1 MSRLA
6 AGLSIRSMSMRT
18 DVWKSLLTT
27 IYEDERLVERLVAS
41 MQERFAVYECRER
54 KTRWLTEQ
62 DSVLITYG
70 DTLKSGGEKGL
81 ATLKRFLDQE
91 VGSAIST
98 VHILPMFPFT
108 SDDGFSVVD
117 YLTINP
123 SLGDWKDIELLGQ
136 QYQLMFDAVVNHVSK
151 EHAWFKAFLRGEE
164 PYAQY
169 FITGRPQEDYS
180 RVTRARMHPLL
191 TPFTRADGTT
201 VHVWTTFSDDQVDL
215 NYACPDVLLEI
226 LAVLLSYAQ
235 RGAKLIRLDAVGF
248 LWKEPGTSCM
258 HLPKAHA
265 VIKLMRAILED
276 YVPGTLLITETNVPQ
291 HENLTYFGEGDE
303 AHLVYQFP
311 LAPLVMFTLLSGNSE
326 RLCAWLETLPV
337 PRHGTTYF
345 NFLSSHDGIGLRP
358 VDTLLSETEREFL
371 IACTLRNGG
380 SVSYKANG
388 NGTKTAYELNINY
401 QDALASIDDDD
412 AARIAKFMLS
422 QTILLSLQGLP
433 GIYIHSLLG
442 SRNDYYGR
450 AVSGIARRINRE
462 QLDYQALLAVLH
474 FESNRHAIFKEYIRM
489 LSLRKTHAAFAVEA
503 PQAIIVFDTRIF
515 CVKRCAT
522 DGSEIVYALFNVS
535 SEEVRLDDS
544 RLEGVDILHAQPV
557 GPSIILQPYE
567 YRWIVSLHADIR

>member
-1 MSRLA
+1 
-6 AGLSIRSMSMRT
+6 MRIN
-18 DVWKSLLTT
+18 VWKRLLTT
-27 IYEDERLVERLVAS
+27 IYENESLVETLIAS
-41 MQERFAVYECRER
+41 MQERFAGYACPDRKAQWLSER
-54 KTRWLTEQ
+54 

-70 DTLKSGGEKGL
+70 DTLKCRGEKGL
-81 ATLKRFLDQE
+81 ATLKRFLDAE
-91 VGSAIST
+91 VGTAIST

-117 YLTINP
+117 YHAINP
-123 SLGDWKDIELLGQ
+123 RLGDWNDIKLLGQ
-136 QYQLMFDAVVNHVSK
+136 HYHLMFDAVVNHVSQ

-164 PYAQY
+164 PYVHY
-169 FITGRPQEDYS
+169 FITGNPEDDYS
-180 RVTRARMHPLL
+180 SVTRARMHPLL
-191 TPFTRADGTT
+191 TPFKRQDGTI

-226 LAVLLSYAQ
+226 LMVLLSYANK
-235 RGAKLIRLDAVGF
+235 GAKIIRLDAVGF
-248 LWKEPGTSCM
+248 LWKELGTTCM

-265 VIKLMRAILED
+265 IIKLMRVILED
-276 YVPGTLLITETNVPQ
+276 YAPGTLLITETNVPQ

-311 LAPLVMFTLLSGNSE
+311 LAPLIMFTLLSGNSE
-326 RLCAWLETLPV
+326 RLCTWLKTLPV
-337 PRHGTTYF
+337 PRQGTTYF

-358 VDTLLSETEREFL
+358 VDALLSDKQRESL

-401 QDALASIDDDD
+401 QDALSSPDEDD
-412 AARIAKFMLS
+412 AVRIAKFMLS

-462 QLDYQALLAVLH
+462 QLDYEVLQEALH
-474 FESNRHAIFKEYIRM
+474 NKSNRNRIFSEYIRT
-489 LSLRKTHAAFAVEA
+489 LSLRRTHAAFAVES
-503 PQAIIVFDTRIF
+503 PQEIICFDQRIF
-515 CVKRCAT
+515 CVKRWAT

-535 SEEVRLDDS
+535 SEEVRLEDS
-544 RLEGVDILHAQPV
+544 RLEGVDILHAKPV
-557 GPSIILQPYE
+557 GPSMNLQPYE
-567 YRWIVSLHADIR
+567 YRWIVSQQNDIG

>member
-1 MSRLA
+1 
-6 AGLSIRSMSMRT
+6 MRT

-191 TPFTRADGTT
+191 TPFMRADGTT

-226 LAVLLSYAQ
+226 LTVLLSYAQ

-303 AHLVYQFP
+303 AH
-311 LAPLVMFTLLSGNSE
+311 
-326 RLCAWLETLPV
+326 
-337 PRHGTTYF
+337 
-345 NFLSSHDGIGLRP
+345 
-358 VDTLLSETEREFL
+358 
-371 IACTLRNGG
+371 
-380 SVSYKANG
+380 
-388 NGTKTAYELNINY
+388 
-401 QDALASIDDDD
+401 
-412 AARIAKFMLS
+412 
-422 QTILLSLQGLP
+422 
-433 GIYIHSLLG
+433 
-442 SRNDYYGR
+442 
-450 AVSGIARRINRE
+450 
-462 QLDYQALLAVLH
+462 
-474 FESNRHAIFKEYIRM
+474 
-489 LSLRKTHAAFAVEA
+489 
-503 PQAIIVFDTRIF
+503 
-515 CVKRCAT
+515 
-522 DGSEIVYALFNVS
+522 
-535 SEEVRLDDS
+535 
-544 RLEGVDILHAQPV
+544 
-557 GPSIILQPYE
+557 
-567 YRWIVSLHADIR
+567 

>member
-1 MSRLA
+1 
-6 AGLSIRSMSMRT
+6 MRT

-41 MQERFAVYECRER
+41 MQERFAVYACRGR
-54 KTRWLTEQ
+54 TIRWLTEQ
-62 DSVLITYG
+62 DCVLITYG
-70 DTLKSGGEKGL
+70 DTLKSEGEKGL

-98 VHILPMFPFT
+98 IHILPMFPYT

-117 YLTINP
+117 YLMINP

-169 FITGRPQEDYS
+169 FITGKPQEDYS
-180 RVTRARMHPLL
+180 TVTRARMHPLL
-191 TPFTRADGTT
+191 TPFMRADGTT

-226 LAVLLSYAQ
+226 LTVLLSYAQ

-311 LAPLVMFTLLSGNSE
+311 LAPLVMYTLLSGNSE

-358 VDTLLSETEREFL
+358 VDALLSETEREFL

-401 QDALASIDDDD
+401 QDALSSVDDDD

-474 FESNRHAIFKEYIRM
+474 SESNRHAIFKEYIRM

-503 PQAIIVFDTRIF
+503 SQDIICLDTRIF

-522 DGSEIVYALFNVS
+522 DGSEIVYALFNIS
-535 SEEVRLDDS
+535 SEEVRLGDP
-544 RLEGVDILHAQPV
+544 RLEGVDILNAQPV